1 MKVGWS
7 ERQPTFWF
15 DTKGA
20 LSVNPRKLKQLKK
33 SFRHQPLA
41 QQKTAYIDRMTA
53 YYQEFTEYPAI
64 KLLISNVLLADKM
77 LAAGDLP
84 QQLPLLQLP
93 DNSEDLIYQNLN
105 QKFPKGDPVGDK
117 LWDKLIAALPHLD
130 HDLRYFRDY
139 LEEHYGMW
147 AYTPRPFISD
157 LADFVGDR
165 AVLEVMAGNGY
176 ISKGLRDA
184 HKTVYATDSQT
195 WTSENETGR
204 HPLTAIEPLSAL
216 DAFHKYQDQ
225 VGVVVMSWSPD
236 GLPLDWELLQ
246 AIRQANAQVDFV
258 VIGEPHGATGSAAF
272 WDNAEFIENADT
284 RHLNRHYTAIDLI
297 KDHVFLV
304 K

>member
-1 MKVGWS
+1 
-7 ERQPTFWF
+7 
-15 DTKGA
+15 
-20 LSVNPRKLKQLKK
+20 VNPRKLKKLKK
-33 SFRHQPLA
+33 TFRHQPLA
-41 QQKTAYIDRMTA
+41 EQKTAYMDRITA
-53 YYQEFTEYPAI
+53 YYHEFNEYPPI
-64 KLLISNVLLADKM
+64 KLLLSNVLLADKM

-93 DNSEDLIYQNLN
+93 DNSEDLIYQNLK
-105 QKFPKGDPVGDK
+105 QKFPKGDPIGDR
-117 LWDKLIAALPHLD
+117 LWDKLIDALPHLD

-157 LADFVGDR
+157 LAEFVGDR
-165 AVLEVMAGNGY
+165 SVLEVMAGNGY

-195 WTSENETGR
+195 WTAENETGR
-204 HPLTAIEPLSAL
+204 HPLTTIEPLNAL
-216 DAFHKYQDQ
+216 DAFAKYGQE

-246 AIRQANAQVDFV
+246 AMRAANTDVDFV
-258 VIGEPHGATGSAAF
+258 VIGEPHGATGSKHF
-272 WDNAEFIENADT
+272 WDNAEFIENAAT
-284 RHLNRHYTAIDLI
+284 RKLNRHYTAIDLI
-297 KDHVFLV
+297 QDHVFLV